1 MRETLERGLLSAAST
16 FLLTAQLKTFKVE
29 VVECELSTR
38 SLKAGINL
46 YYWRLQLSKGICPH
60 YETLKNVYE

>member
-1 MRETLERGLLSAAST
+1 MREALEGGLLAATST
-16 FLLTAQLKTFKVE
+16 LLTSQLETLKVE
-29 VVECELSTR
+29 VVECELATR

-60 YETLKNVYE
+60 YETLRNFN